1 MALES
6 SMHTNGVFV
15 GGTRARFSVLRAL
28 GLAALAAACM
38 WLCLPTKASASV
50 ASGALLQPTLACI
63 GEEKEEVAS
72 CGEKVPYGLSFA
84 YQIVVS
90 PNGEHAYSVGVQGDL
105 IEYSRSL
112 SNGSLSVIGCFTSL
126 ALGEPE
132 CAPGANVQM
141 GVAAVGD
148 PSAVAISPDGK
159 SVYVTSQLNNTI
171 AEFEVESSGLLK
183 KIGCITHESSL
194 AECETTGAKGLEN
207 PYGVMVSP
215 EGENVYVTA
224 FSEEAVGEFKRNTE
238 TGVLTQLGAPN
249 ECVGDASSSCGTK
262 TIGLGEDIGIAV
274 SPGGKDVYVAAGAKS
289 SKGDIAALARG
300 AEGALEPLSNEERC
314 IGSISGCAPGAQ
326 IDGVEDLAVSPDGKY
341 VYGTS
346 SSTDA
351 VIELKPTASG
361 ALEQLAAPNE
371 CVSTKSLPECQKVV
385 GIGGAVGLAI
395 SPGGEDL
402 YASGQSEGSVASF
415 ERNPETGALTQ
426 LATPCLTEQAS
437 GCGSAEL
444 DERVALNW
452 PRRLT
457 VSPDGTNVYV
467 ASQSGHAIAELD
479 RTVRPA
485 LSRIDLTRG
494 STEGGTPVYIKG
506 TGFAEGASVEF
517 GGTPAKHVEV
527 QSATAIVA
535 ESPAGTVGSVPLRVE
550 NAAGTSAEV
559 AADRFTYTDT
569 PAVAGVT
576 PDVGREDGGSEVTIT
591 GSNLLGA
598 TQVYFGSTPAA
609 GFTVT
614 SAETIVATSPLHKG
628 GEVDVSVQT
637 PLGTSEAGPADKFA
651 YVHGTPA
658 APGGL
663 FLAGYCEA
671 IGDTAVALERG
682 VGGPGFAYQNWA
694 CVTPGGAE
702 VQIANTGAAP
712 SMSNACELANPGVTT
727 FAYPSSSESAYSWG
741 CYAIEPSSVNEEE
754 EKTPP
759 EKSPETSST
768 SSTTA
773 KIASTLGGEIPAVPR
788 PVLAVSGNV
797 APISG
802 TVLVRLPG
810 SSTFVPLGSLRQIPF
825 GTVIEATHGHVSV
838 TTTEPNGTTQTGE
851 FFEGE
856 FILRQGRNGQ
866 VLSELAGG
874 NFSVCP
880 TARERAHKASVAVA
894 TLEGGAMEAS
904 SSKHVV
910 RKLWANAHGSFST
923 KGNYAAGAVQGT
935 EWLTEDLCEGT
946 IIRVTR
952 DKVAVTN
959 LVTHRHVE
967 VTTGHKY
974 LAKAP

>member
-1 MALES
+1 MASQS
-6 SMHTNGVFV
+6 SVHTNDL
-15 GGTRARFSVLRAL
+15 GGA
-28 GLAALAAACM
+28 GALARGTMPRVLLGAAFVLACA
-38 WLCLPTKASASV
+38 WLCFPSIARASV
-50 ASGALLQPTLACI
+50 ASGALLQSPFACI

-90 PNGEHAYSVGVQGDL
+90 PNGEHAYSVGQQGDL
-105 IEYSRSL
+105 IEYSRNL

-126 ALGEPE
+126 ALPEPE
-132 CAPGANVQM
+132 CAAPGANVQM
-141 GVAAVGD
+141 GVEAVGD
-148 PSAVAISPDGK
+148 PSAVAISPDAK

-171 AEFEVESSGLLK
+171 AEFKVEESGLLE

-194 AECETTGAKGLEN
+194 AECEATGAKGLEN
-207 PYGVMVSP
+207 PYGVTVSP

-224 FSEEAVGEFKRNTE
+224 FDEEAVGEFKRNTE
-238 TGVLTQLGAPN
+238 TGALTPLAGN
-249 ECVGDASSSCGTK
+249 ECIGSLTSSCPTT
-262 TIGLGEDIGIAV
+262 TIGLEEDIGIVA
-274 SPGGKDVYVAAGAKS
+274 SPDGKDVYVAAGAKGA
-289 SKGDIAALARG
+289 KGDVAALARG
-300 AEGALEPLSNEERC
+300 PEGALEPLSTTERC
-314 IGSISGCAPGAQ
+314 IGSISECATGLH
-326 IDGVEDLAVSPDGKY
+326 IDGVEDLAMSPDGKY

-346 SSTDA
+346 SSTNA
-351 VIELKPTASG
+351 VIELKRGESG
-361 ALEQLAAPNE
+361 ALEQLAGGNA
-371 CVSTKSLPECQKVV
+371 CVSSESLSECQQVV
-385 GIGGAVGLAI
+385 GIAGAVGVAI

-402 YASGQSEGSVASF
+402 YASGQSEGTVASF
-415 ERNPETGALTQ
+415 ERDSETGALTQ
-426 LATPCLTEQAS
+426 LATPCLTERSS
-437 GCGSAEL
+437 GCGAAEL
-444 DERVALNW
+444 DERVGLNW
-452 PRRLT
+452 PRRLA

-467 ASQSGHAIAELD
+467 ASQSSHAIAELD
-479 RTVRPA
+479 RTITPT
-485 LSRIDLTRG
+485 LSRIDLARG
-494 STEGGTPVYIKG
+494 STEGGTAVYIKG
-506 TGFAEGASVEF
+506 SGFAEGASVAF

-527 QSATAIVA
+527 QSATSIVA
-535 ESPAGTVGSVPLRVE
+535 ESPAGAEGSVPVRVE
-550 NAAGTSAEV
+550 NAAGASGEV

-569 PAVAGVT
+569 PAIAGVT

-591 GSNLLGA
+591 GSNLQGA

-609 GFTVT
+609 AFTVT
-614 SAETIVATSPLHKG
+614 SPETIVATSPRHRG
-628 GEVDVSVQT
+628 GELDVRVQT
-637 PLGTSEAGPADKFA
+637 PLGASGAGPADEFT
-651 YVHGTPA
+651 YVHGTPT

-694 CVTPGGAE
+694 CVTPGGSE
-702 VQIANTGAAP
+702 VQIANTGVAP
-712 SMSNACELANPGVTT
+712 SMANACELANPGVTT

-741 CYAIEPSSVNEEE
+741 CYTIEPSSVNEEE
-754 EKTPP
+754 EEKSAEKPPEAAP
-759 EKSPETSST
+759 EKSPTKT
-768 SSTTA
+768 PPA
-773 KIASTLGGEIPAVPR
+773 KIAATIGGEIAPIPE

-797 APISG
+797 APVSG

-810 SSTFVPLGSLRQIPF
+810 TSTFVPLGSLRQIPF
-825 GTVIEATHGHVSV
+825 GTVIEATHGHVRV

-856 FILRQGRNGQ
+856 FVLEQGRNG
-866 VLSELAGG
+866 VVVAELTGG
-874 NFSVCP
+874 SFSVCP
-880 TARERAHKASVAVA
+880 TARERAHKASARIA
-894 TLEGGAMEAS
+894 AS
-904 SSKHVV
+904 HASGKHVV

>member
-1 MALES
+1 MGSES
-6 SMHTNGVFV
+6 SVHTNEVCGE
-15 GGTRARFSVLRAL
+15 GAGARLPVLRAL
-28 GLAALAAACM
+28 GLVALAAACM
-38 WLCLPTKASASV
+38 WLCLPAQARASV
-50 ASGALLQPTLACI
+50 ASGALLQPTFSCV
-63 GEEKEEVAS
+63 GEEKEEVAK
-72 CGEKVPYGLSFA
+72 CAERVPYGLSFA

-132 CAPGANVQM
+132 CAGENVQM

-148 PSAVAISPDGK
+148 PSAIAISPDGK

-171 AEFEVESSGLLK
+171 AEFKVEESGLLE
-183 KIGCITHESSL
+183 KIGCITDESSL
-194 AECETTGAKGLEN
+194 AECETGAKGLEN
-207 PYGVMVSP
+207 PYGVTVSP
-215 EGENVYVTA
+215 DGENVYVTA
-224 FSEEAVGEFKRNTE
+224 FSEEAIGEFKRNTE
-238 TGVLTQLGAPN
+238 TGVLAQLASPN

-262 TIGLGEDIGIAV
+262 TIGLGEDVGIVV
-274 SPGGKDVYVAAGAKS
+274 SPNGKDLYVAAGTKGA
-289 SKGDIAALARG
+289 KGDVAALARG
-300 AEGALEPLSNEERC
+300 AEGALEPLSGPERC
-314 IGSISGCAPGAQ
+314 IGSSSECAPGAH
-326 IDGVEDLAVSPDGKY
+326 IDGVEDLTVSPDGKY

-346 SSTDA
+346 ASTNA

-361 ALEQLAAPNE
+361 ALEQLASPNA
-371 CVSTKSLPECQKVV
+371 CVSTESLSECQKVV
-385 GIGGAVGLAI
+385 GIAGAVGVAI

-415 ERNPETGALTQ
+415 ERDAETGALKQ
-426 LATPCLTEQAS
+426 LATPCVTEQSS

-444 DERVALNW
+444 DERVGLNW
-452 PRRLT
+452 PRRLA
-457 VSPDGTNVYV
+457 VSPDGTSVYV
-467 ASQSGHAIAELD
+467 ASQSSHAIAELD
-479 RTVRPA
+479 RTVTPT
-485 LSRIDLTRG
+485 LSRIDLARG
-494 STEGGTPVYIKG
+494 STEGGTAVYIKG

-527 QSATAIVA
+527 QSATSIVA
-535 ESPAGTVGSVPLRVE
+535 ESPAGTEGSVPVRVE
-550 NAAGTSAEV
+550 NAAGASTEV
-559 AADRFTYTDT
+559 AADKFTYADA

-576 PDVGREDGGSEVTIT
+576 PDVGREDGGSEVTIV
-591 GSNLLGA
+591 GANLQGA

-609 GFTVT
+609 SFAVK
-614 SAETIVATSPLHKG
+614 SAESIVATSPLHKG
-628 GEVDVSVQT
+628 GEVEVTVQT
-637 PLGTSEAGPADKFA
+637 PLGTSAADPAGEFT

-682 VGGPGFAYQNWA
+682 VGGSGFAYQNWA

-702 VQIANTGAAP
+702 VQIANTGVAP
-712 SMSNACELANPGVTT
+712 SMANACELANPGVTT
-727 FAYPSSSESAYSWG
+727 FAYPSSPESAYSWG
-741 CYAIEPSSVNEEE
+741 CYPIEPSSVNEEE
-754 EKTPP
+754 EKQP
-759 EKSPETSST
+759 EKAPEESATS
-768 SSTTA
+768 
-773 KIASTLGGEIPAVPR
+773 KIASTLGGEIPAVPK
-788 PVLAVSGNV
+788 PVLAVSGDV

-810 SSTFVPLGSLRQIPF
+810 TSRFVPLGSLRQIPF

-838 TTTEPNGTTQTGE
+838 TTAEPNGTTQTGE

-856 FILRQGRNGQ
+856 FILKQGRNGQ
-866 VLSELAGG
+866 VVAELTGG

-880 TARERAHKASVAVA
+880 TARERAHKADA
-894 TLEGGAMEAS
+894 TATMAS
-904 SSKHVV
+904 SGKHAV

-959 LVTHRHVE
+959 LVNHHHVE